1 MSEKNQPKFDKDIEL
16 AKINLVA
23 EEWRGNKLLYLG
35 TLLSAFVAV
44 LALSS
49 AARFA
54 NQISFLQDDVVIVV
68 TIIIIAPFAYF
79 TQFRPYERRLGY
91 LGTLLRRVNAG
102 ETIGDVDDLL
112 KMKKA

>member
-1 MSEKNQPKFDKDIEL
+1 MSEKSPPKFDKEVEL

-35 TLLSAFVAV
+35 TLLSAFVAI

-68 TIIIIAPFAYF
+68 TIMIIAPFAYL
-79 TQFRPYERRLGY
+79 TQFRPYERRLRY
-91 LGTLLRRVNAG
+91 LVLAKESEFRGNDRGRR
-102 ETIGDVDDLL
+102 
-112 KMKKA
+112 

>member
-1 MSEKNQPKFDKDIEL
+1 MTSPHPKFDKDIEL

-54 NQISFLQDDVVIVV
+54 NQISMLESVVAIVV
-68 TIIIIAPFAYF
+68 TIVIIIPYAYF
-79 TQFRPYERRLGY
+79 SQFLPYEKRIRY
-91 LGTLLRRVNAG
+91 LDTLLKKVNAG
-102 ETIGDVDDLL
+102 ESIGTVDELL
-112 KMKKA
+112 KKRLG